1 MGSSHHLK
9 RLAMPRSWPLPRKT
23 TVWIARP
30 RPGAHSLERCI
41 ALSVVM
47 RDILEVADTSRETRR
62 IIHNGHVMIDGRIV
76 KDSRQGVGL
85 MDVLTLGD
93 QNFRCV
99 LDENGKLR
107 YRPIS
112 KKDATWKICKI
123 ENKTTIKGGMTQLN
137 LHDGRN
143 LLVKD
148 ANKYNTGDTLKLN
161 LPDQKV
167 LEHIPF
173 VEGAAAYLIGGSHVG
188 ELSHIKQHVVKRST
202 MSNEVVFE
210 NFSTIEGYVFL
221 VNKKTQLPGIEVK

>member
-62 IIHNGHVMIDGRIV
+62 ILHNGNVKIDGKIV
-76 KDSRQGVGL
+76 RDSRQGVGL
-85 MDVLTLGD
+85 MDVLTLGEE
-93 QNFRCV
+93 NYRCV

-107 YRPIS
+107 YRQIS
-112 KKDATWKICKI
+112 KKDSSWKICRI
-123 ENKTTIKGGMTQLN
+123 ENKTTIKGGKTQLN

-143 LLVKD
+143 ILIED
-148 ANKYNTGDTLKLN
+148 PNKYNTGDTLKLS

-167 LEHIPF
+167 LDHIPF
-173 VEGAAAYLIGGSHVG
+173 EEGAAAYLIGGSHVG
-188 ELSHIKQHVVKRST
+188 EISHIKQHVLKRST
-202 MSNEVVFE
+202 MSNEVIFE
-210 NFSTIEGYVFL
+210 NFSTIESYVFL
-221 VNKKTQLPGIEVK
+221 VSKKTALPGIEVK